1 MKKWIKIYYKKYWKK
16 SIMKKTFYE
25 NKINVI
31 KYLTFVVE
39 KMMYKILDKK
49 PQYWKKKVNLK

>member
-1 MKKWIKIYYKKYWKK
+1 
-16 SIMKKTFYE
+16 MKKTFYE

-49 PQYWKKKVNLK
+49 PQY